1 MDKHWKNLLID
12 KPKGR
17 HYGNT
22 IQSKAHH
29 DPKRADEDARAKE
42 MGQAFCDRARVNM
55 TGVHS

>member
-1 MDKHWKNLLID
+1 MDKHWANLLIE

-22 IQSKAHH
+22 IYAKAHS
-29 DPKRADEDARAKE
+29 DTKRADEERRAKE

-55 TGVHS
+55 KGVYS

>member
-12 KPKGR
+12 APAR

-29 DPKRADEDARAKE
+29 DTKREQDRADKAA
-42 MGQAFCDRARVNM
+42 GQAFCDRARVNM
-55 TGVHS
+55 PTVHR